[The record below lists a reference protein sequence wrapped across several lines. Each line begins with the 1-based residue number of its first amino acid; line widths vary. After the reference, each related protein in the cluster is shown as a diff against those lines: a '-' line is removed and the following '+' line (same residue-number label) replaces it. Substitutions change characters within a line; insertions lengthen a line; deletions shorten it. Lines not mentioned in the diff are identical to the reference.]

1 MIAMGLFD
9 KLKYQLSN
17 TDVKAKKSHIKN
29 LFAVALADGR
39 LENIEFEFILHVAD
53 NMYLPRQ
60 VVREIHASQEDISL
74 FIPPHEKQRLD
85 QLYDLVSLALIDGDL
100 NDREI
105 LTCKNIAIQF
115 GYKPVVV
122 EMIIHTI
129 TENILLHLTKEY
141 ALIKLLNL
149 LN

>member
-1 MIAMGLFD
+1 MGLFD

-17 TDVKAKKSHIKN
+17 TDVKAKKSHIRN
-29 LFAVALADGR
+29 LFSVALADGK
-39 LENIEFEFILHVAD
+39 LENIEFEFILHIAD
-53 NMYLPRQ
+53 SLYLPRQ
-60 VVREIHASQEDISL
+60 AVREIHASLEDISL
-74 FIPPHEKQRLD
+74 FIPSHERQRLD

-100 NDREI
+100 NDHEL

-129 TENILLHLTKEY
+129 TENVLLNLTKEY
-141 ALIKLLNL
+141 ALLKLLTL

>member
-1 MIAMGLFD
+1 MGLFD
-9 KLKYQLSN
+9 KLKYQLDN
-17 TDVKAKKSHIKN
+17 AEVKAKKSHIRN
-29 LFAVALADGR
+29 LLAVALADGR
-39 LENIEFEFILHVAD
+39 LENIEFEFILHIAD
-53 NMYLPRQ
+53 NLYLSRE
-60 VVREIHASQEDISL
+60 VVREIHASPNDISL

-100 NDREI
+100 NDKEL
-105 LTCKNIAIQF
+105 LTCKNVAIQF

-129 TENILLHLTKEY
+129 TENVMLHLTKEY
-141 ALIKLLNL
+141 ALIKLLTL